1 MKIQFHLWGIQP
13 SEPVRHSL
21 QQPLEQLQKLIA
33 ISTAAVVL
41 EQRRETTPG
50 IRAFV
55 SLAVPGPD
63 IHAEAWDHTVKAAW
77 LKVIADLRY
86 QIELRKCRP
95 DVRLKGNG
103 HLRAYS
109 ALRHP
114 GRQGLGG
121 RGSRR

>member
-13 SEPVRHSL
+13 SEPMRHSL
-21 QQPLEQLQKLIA
+21 QQPLEQLQHLIS

-41 EQRRETTPG
+41 EQRREITPG

-95 DVRLKGNG
+95 NVRLKGNG
-103 HLRAYS
+103 HLRAPS
-109 ALRHP
+109 LQRLGSRH
-114 GRQGLGG
+114 G
-121 RGSRR
+121 RGAGGFRR